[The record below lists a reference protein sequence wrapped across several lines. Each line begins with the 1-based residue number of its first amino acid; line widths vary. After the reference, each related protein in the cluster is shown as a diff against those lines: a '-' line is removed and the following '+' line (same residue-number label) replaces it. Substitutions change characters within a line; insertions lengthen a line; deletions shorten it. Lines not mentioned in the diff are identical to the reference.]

1 MRPSFAINIPLS
13 ESRGRR
19 ECRAPDAPAALRA
32 KVESTQASHHG
43 HTGNTR
49 HSPRNGFNGFLR
61 VLPGD
66 RACLPPS
73 SPRSLLLKNLM
84 PASGHQDHTTSPSA
98 SSAFVNAPSASTAS
112 RLTSVTIAKRPS
124 VEAGWQ
130 GFRFDL
136 GRRRSGIFL
145 QMGLDWW
152 NQFDPLQQIRFFET
166 LVPGPHRA
174 ALPCQETANV
184 PAAAKNSPHLFRR
197 SEFLGG
203 RST

>member
-1 MRPSFAINIPLS
+1 MPGARCARSLACK
-13 ESRGRR
+13 SR
-19 ECRAPDAPAALRA
+19 
-32 KVESTQASHHG
+32 KHASKSPRSHRL
-43 HTGNTR
+43 TR

-61 VLPGD
+61 ALPGD

-166 LVPGPHRA
+166 PVCGPDQA
-174 ALPCQETANV
+174 TLPCRETANV
-184 PAAAKNSPHLFRR
+184 QAAAKNSPHLFRR